1 MKKNDYTGQT
11 VFDRKVKE
19 VEAPAVEPVAVAAE
33 EAKPAK
39 KAPSKKG

>member
-19 VEAPAVEPVAVAAE
+19 EQAPVVEPVAVK
-33 EAKPAK
+33 AKPAK